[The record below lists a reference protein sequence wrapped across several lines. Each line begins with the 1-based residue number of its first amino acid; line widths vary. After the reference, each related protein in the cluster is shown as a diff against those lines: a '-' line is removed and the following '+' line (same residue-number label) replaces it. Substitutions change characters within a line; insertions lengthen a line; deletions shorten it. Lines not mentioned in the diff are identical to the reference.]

1 MSKLIRIDDE
11 VRDVL
16 MRSEISGN
24 KVVLPKDLP
33 RPLYVRVD
41 KVLGASGGKWNRNKG
56 GHIFAEGDPRELL
69 GLALRDGAV
78 ENHQQALQ
86 QFFTPGPVA
95 SELVALAAVER
106 SHDCLEPSAGT
117 GRIADAMRSAGVL
130 QPMLVELDT
139 DLADKLRKRGYERV
153 IQGDFL
159 KTRGDVV
166 GLGEPAQL
174 FDRIVMNPPF
184 HNGTDV
190 AHVLHAHSLLRRGGV
205 LVAIMS
211 PAFEYRSTSLFARF
225 RALLEDRGIVVRRL
239 AKGTFEDTE
248 IETVIVRIGA

>member
-117 GRIADAMRSAGVL
+117 GRIADALRSAGVL
-130 QPMLVELDT
+130 QPVLVELDT

-153 IQGDFL
+153 IQDDFL
-159 KTRGDVV
+159 KAR
-166 GLGEPAQL
+166 LGQHRL